1 MVVDAFFYMYV
12 VGAGTAAGV
21 STIGLITWKIV
32 TRKNK
37 GKKGSHLNG
46 VLQPKK

>member
-21 STIGLITWKIV
+21 ASIVWVSWKV
-32 TRKNK
+32 YQRSKTKGNTKKRKV
-37 GKKGSHLNG
+37 GIR
-46 VLQPKK
+46 

>member
-21 STIGLITWKIV
+21 ASIAFLSWKV
-32 TRKNK
+32 VQRSK
-37 GKKGSHLNG
+37 
-46 VLQPKK
+46 VPKKKKKAGIR